1 MQRWGPE
8 RAAEKPLNLQVST
21 DYTDI
26 HSLLLRIV
34 GLLKL
39 ASSCLWDTE
48 SEKEPIILSPCL
60 VADKTFRKEE
70 EEEEGGEEEGEEE
83 EEEEEEKERK
93 RRRGR
98 KRRKLWLVFRC
109 HP

>member
-1 MQRWGPE
+1 MVHIE
-8 RAAEKPLNLQVST
+8 VNVLHSISFA

-60 VADKTFRKEE
+60 VADKVFTYLHIFLYLFFINIKIDTHELIINAFSSE
-70 EEEEGGEEEGEEE
+70 Y
-83 EEEEEEKERK
+83 
-93 RRRGR
+93 RGAH
-98 KRRKLWLVFRC
+98 L
-109 HP
+109 